1 MSAAVRIVVT
11 DEGIG
16 IETADR
22 ERIFDRYQQ
31 AGHSAEGNG
40 VGLGL
45 HIVRQIVQA
54 HGGRVLVRSAVGVG
68 STFTVEL
75 PRAAR
80 PALAAVAEEK

>member
-1 MSAAVRIVVT
+1 MT

-45 HIVRQIVQA
+45 HIVRQIVEA
-54 HGGRVLVRSAVGVG
+54 HGGAVSLRSAPGKG
-68 STFTVEL
+68 TSFLVEL
-75 PRAAR
+75 PCA
-80 PALAAVAEEK
+80 PAGGERLAAEPQAAAGG